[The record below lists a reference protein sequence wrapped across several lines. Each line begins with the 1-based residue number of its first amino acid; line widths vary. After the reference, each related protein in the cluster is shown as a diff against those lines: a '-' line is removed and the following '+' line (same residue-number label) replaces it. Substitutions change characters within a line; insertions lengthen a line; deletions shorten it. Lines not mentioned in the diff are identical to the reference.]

1 MDDPKVVKI
10 IDEVKRESGERSQL
24 DRIWDEAAEVLT
36 PERVGFAKQAPAGR
50 RTNKIFDTQPVVAK
64 RGLVNAIG
72 GMLRPKSSR
81 AGTWFNM
88 IPENEDLL
96 KDRANK
102 EWIDDAEKRLWAAIY
117 NPKANF
123 IQVTGEVDDDVVT
136 FGSAAGF
143 LGTRFDGSGLMFR
156 GFHMKGVFYLIN
168 GDGSV
173 EGALIVEE
181 LTAKQAVDR
190 WGLDNVGKKT
200 REILK
205 GPEQDKGRKLQFIQ
219 SIRPRHDRNPRMIDN
234 KNMPFE
240 SIVVDVNSE
249 HMVLEEGF
257 EESPLF
263 LPRWDTRS
271 GEKYGRGVGVLALPD
286 VMTLNQMGKTMLRG
300 LHRAVDPS
308 WLLPSDSMVNAPQM
322 RPGGVS
328 YYDAEAIRKLGLKNP
343 FIQMESRANIPWG
356 LNAQTATRE
365 QIQAVFY
372 RNVLN
377 LPIDAPQMTATEVIQ
392 RREEFIREIGA
403 VFGRLES
410 DYTGPIVER
419 AFNLMLRN
427 GGFAPP
433 PEGLQGAKIN
443 FRFASPV
450 EKARRQIEEAT
461 VMESINKIV
470 ELEQLHPEVG
480 QRVDWDGVGK
490 LIAESGDFPA
500 SLTLDDAAVDAL
512 NEQRKRDAE
521 TEKQM
526 QTAERVVQGVA
537 QLPAA

>member
-1 MDDPKVVKI
+1 MTDPKVGKI

-24 DRIWDEAAEVLT
+24 DRIWDEVAETIT
-36 PERVGFAKQAPAGR
+36 PERVGFAKAAQAGR
-50 RTNKIFDTQPVVAK
+50 RTNKIFDTQPIVAK

-81 AGTWFNM
+81 AGTWFD
-88 IPENEDLL
+88 IVPEDEKLL
-96 KDRANK
+96 NDRANK
-102 EWIDDAEKRLWAAIY
+102 EWIDLAEKKLWAGIY

-123 IQVTGEVDDDVVT
+123 IQVTGEVDDDVVA

-143 LGTRFDGSGLMFR
+143 QGIRSDGSGLLFR
-156 GFHMKGVFYLIN
+156 GFHMKGVYYLID

-181 LTAKQAVDR
+181 LTAKQAAQR
-190 WGLDNVGKKT
+190 WGEESLGKAT
-200 REILK
+200 LEILK
-205 GPEQDKGRKLQFIQ
+205 GPEQDKGRLLSFVQ
-219 SIRPRHDRNPRMIDN
+219 SIRPRHERNPRMIDN
-234 KNMPFE
+234 VNMPIE

-286 VMTLNQMGKTMLRG
+286 ILTLNQMGKTMLRG

-308 WLLPSDSMVNAPQM
+308 WLLPSDSMVNAPQLK
-322 RPGGVS
+322 PGGVS
-328 YYDAEAIRKLGLKNP
+328 YYDAEAIKKLGLKNP

-365 QIQAVFY
+365 QIQALFY
-372 RNVLN
+372 KNVLN
-377 LPIDAPQMTATEVIQ
+377 LPIDAPAMTATEVIQ

-410 DYTGPIVER
+410 DYTGPIIER

-427 GGFAPP
+427 GGFPPP

-450 EKARRQIEEAT
+450 EKARKQIEEAT
-461 VMESINKIV
+461 VMESINKII
-470 ELEQLHPEVG
+470 ELEGIHPEVG
-480 QRVDWDGVGK
+480 MRVDWDGVGK

-521 TEKQM
+521 MEQEM
-526 QTAERVVQGVA
+526 QTAERVVAGVA